1 MKKRFLISLI
11 LLLVLSTYQ
20 IQNNFKLG
28 PNLLIKEIIVE
39 NNSIIPEREI
49 IKNLS
54 FLNQKSLFFLEEKEI
69 KQKIKELIFIE
80 SFEIKKI
87 YPNKIKVKVFEKKPV
102 AILQDKKKR
111 KFFTDKN
118 EVINY
123 IYPEKFNDLPI
134 VFGDKKNFALFYDE
148 LKKIRFPLEEIK
160 IFYLFE
166 SKRWDLITKKN
177 QTIKLPIK
185 NYIESLNNFINIKDK
200 TNFEKYKTFDYRIYD
215 QLILK

>member
-1 MKKRFLISLI
+1 MIC
-11 LLLVLSTYQ
+11 LL
-20 IQNNFKLG
+20 
-28 PNLLIKEIIVE
+28 
-39 NNSIIPEREI
+39 
-49 IKNLS
+49 
-54 FLNQKSLFFLEEKEI
+54 FLEI
-69 KQKIKELIFIE
+69 
-80 SFEIKKI
+80 
-87 YPNKIKVKVFEKKPV
+87 
-102 AILQDKKKR
+102 
-111 KFFTDKN
+111 
-118 EVINY
+118 
-123 IYPEKFNDLPI
+123 
-134 VFGDKKNFALFYDE
+134 KKNFALFYDE